1 MCGRSYAEYHPIS
14 GRIMG
19 AYSLGCLGYVCP
31 HETWI
36 LSAKRRC
43 TRVNVMYS
51 GHQSRPHKIYVLG
64 PRMFIV
70 FEAIFTVFA
79 PATYGCVLFTYSKYD
94 IIGVG
99 FCPQE
104 NRRQTVD
111 RTVFGVERT
120 LFGIKQAVF
129 CIDFGAEK
137 KSEVA
142 FLLMR
147 RHVIQNPSK
156 DGRTGASLQNTKEAP
171 LQQEHPLLQRT

>member
-1 MCGRSYAEYHPIS
+1 
-14 GRIMG
+14 MG

-36 LSAKRRC
+36 LSATRLC
-43 TRVNVMYS
+43 TRVNVMS
-51 GHQSRPHKIYVLG
+51 LWPSRPHKIYVLG
-64 PRMFIV
+64 PRRFIV

-79 PATYGCVLFTYSKYD
+79 PATYGCVLFKYE

-99 FCPQE
+99 FLSPGKPQT
-104 NRRQTVD
+104 NRRSH
-111 RTVFGVERT
+111 VFGVERT

-129 CIDFGAEK
+129 WCVLHRFWSCK
-137 KSEVA
+137 KSPKWH
-142 FLLMR
+142 FFLMR

>member
-1 MCGRSYAEYHPIS
+1 
-14 GRIMG
+14 MG

-99 FCPQE
+99 FLSPGKPQT
-104 NRRQTVD
+104 NRRSHGFWRRKDIVWHQTG
-111 RTVFGVERT
+111 GVLHR
-120 LFGIKQAVF
+120 FWS
-129 CIDFGAEK
+129 CK
-137 KSEVA
+137 KSPKWH
-142 FLLMR
+142 FFLMR